1 MSLRILRHLLLPLCA
16 LPALLPLSSQ
26 ALTIGTGPLNGVYY
40 PTGGAIC
47 RVLNAG
53 HALHG
58 DSCTVQSTR
67 GSMANLKA
75 LNKGEVQLA
84 LVQSDVLHHALHG
97 SGPFSGQGA
106 NHELRSLFRLYQE
119 SLTLLAAP
127 NSGITTLA
135 DIEGKRVYPGNP
147 GTGEQITSKAL
158 MAAMGWQPGQFVAYQ
173 LKSNSEPLEGL
184 CDGSLDAA
192 FVVEGHPSLSIGDL
206 INRCK
211 VRLIPIEGE
220 QVDKLL
226 KHHPYYQRS
235 RIAANL
241 YPGQTSSLNN
251 IGMSAEL
258 VTLDS
263 LPDPI
268 VRTVRDTLLARVK
281 QFSRLHPALSKVTP
295 EQLQAQ
301 TELPLHSG
309 MSDQP
314 PEPLSLTPEQLAPE
328 QFTAAPLTSGAEQTA
343 MQASAA
349 EGTAALTD
357 IPSDAT
363 ATSSAALATGSAALT
378 TESAALAT
386 ESAPLPEAALEV
398 TPELTAPPAEV
409 TTNASLTP
417 SASSAA
423 PTIPAV
429 SAAVSAAAATQL
441 QTSAASATVSA
452 AQGTQPTASSAAASE
467 TPPQEKADM
476 ALSPATSAAAPLQ
489 P

>member
-1 MSLRILRHLLLPLCA
+1 MSLRILHHLLLPLCA
-16 LPALLPLSSQ
+16 LSALLPFGSQ

-75 LNKGEVQLA
+75 LDKGDVQLA

-97 SGPFSGQGA
+97 TGPFSGQGA
-106 NHELRSLFRLYQE
+106 NNELRSLFRLYQE

-135 DIEGKRVYPGNP
+135 DIEGKRVYPGNK
-147 GTGEQITSKAL
+147 GAGEQITSQAL
-158 MAAMGWQPGQFVAYQ
+158 MAAMGWQPGQFAAYK
-173 LKSNSEPLEGL
+173 LKSDSEPLEGL

-192 FVVEGHPSLSIGDL
+192 FVVAGHPSLAVGDL
-206 INRCK
+206 ISRCK

-220 QVDKLL
+220 QIDRLL
-226 KHHPYYQRS
+226 KQHPYYQRS

-241 YPGQTSSLNN
+241 YPGQTTAINN

-258 VTLDS
+258 VALAS

-281 QFSRLHPALSKVTP
+281 QFSRLHPALSKVTL
-295 EQLQAQ
+295 EQLQAH
-301 TELPLHSG
+301 TELPLHAG

-314 PEPLSLTPEQLAPE
+314 PAPLPLPPEQLTAEQLTPE
-328 QFTAAPLTSGAEQTA
+328 PLTPAPSASEAVPTTGPV
-343 MQASAA
+343 SAA
-349 EGTAALTD
+349 NGTTATLEA
-357 IPSDAT
+357 PSDAT
-363 ATSSAALATGSAALT
+363 ATSSAAVT
-378 TESAALAT
+378 TEAT
-386 ESAPLPEAALEV
+386 EVNPLPEEALEV
-398 TPELTAPPAEV
+398 APELTAP
-409 TTNASLTP
+409 TTEGESVAP
-417 SASSAA
+417 SAAA
-423 PTIPAV
+423 STAPAP
-429 SAAVSAAAATQL
+429 SAAVSTQLPQSASAATAPQEQAIQPASSAVTGETPQQDKTDTPPAPATSAATQL
-441 QTSAASATVSA
+441 Q
-452 AQGTQPTASSAAASE
+452 P
-467 TPPQEKADM
+467 
-476 ALSPATSAAAPLQ
+476 
-489 P
+489 

>member
-1 MSLRILRHLLLPLCA
+1 MSLRILRHLILPLCA

-226 KHHPYYQRS
+226 KRHPYYQRS

-301 TELPLHSG
+301 TELPLHPG

-314 PEPLSLTPEQLAPE
+314 PEPVSLTPEQLAPE
-328 QFTAAPLTSGAEQTA
+328 QLTVAPLTSGAEQTA
-343 MQASAA
+343 AQASAA
-349 EGTAALTD
+349 EGTTTLPD

-363 ATSSAALATGSAALT
+363 ATSSAALATG
-378 TESAALAT
+378 SAALAT

-398 TPELTAPPAEV
+398 TPELTTPATEV
-409 TTNASLTP
+409 VTNASLIP
-417 SASSAA
+417 PASAAA
-423 PTIPAV
+423 PTAPAA
-429 SAAVSAAAATQL
+429 SAAVSTQL
-441 QTSAASATVSA
+441 PQSASAASAP
-452 AQGTQPTASSAAASE
+452 QEQEKQPASSAVASE
-467 TPPQEKADM
+467 TPPQDKTDAP
-476 ALSPATSAAAPLQ
+476 LSPTTSAAAPLQ

>member
-1 MSLRILRHLLLPLCA
+1 MSLRILHHLLLPLCA
-16 LPALLPLSSQ
+16 LSALLPFGSQ

-75 LNKGEVQLA
+75 LDKGDVQLA

-97 SGPFSGQGA
+97 TGPFSGQGA
-106 NHELRSLFRLYQE
+106 NNELRSLFRLYQE

-135 DIEGKRVYPGNP
+135 DIEGKRVYPGNK
-147 GTGEQITSKAL
+147 GAGEQITSQAL
-158 MAAMGWQPGQFVAYQ
+158 MAAMGWQPGQFAAYQ
-173 LKSNSEPLEGL
+173 LKSDSEPLEGL

-192 FVVEGHPSLSIGDL
+192 FVVAGHPSLAVGDL
-206 INRCK
+206 ISRCK

-220 QVDKLL
+220 QIDTLL
-226 KHHPYYQRS
+226 KQHPYYQRS

-241 YPGQTSSLNN
+241 YPGQTTAINN

-258 VTLDS
+258 VALAS

-301 TELPLHSG
+301 TELPLHAG

-314 PEPLSLTPEQLAPE
+314 PAPLPLTPEQLTAEQLTPE
-328 QFTAAPLTSGAEQTA
+328 PLTPAPSASEAVPKTGPV
-343 MQASAA
+343 SAA
-349 EGTAALTD
+349 NGTTA
-357 IPSDAT
+357 PSDAT
-363 ATSSAALATGSAALT
+363 ATSSAAV
-378 TESAALAT
+378 AT
-386 ESAPLPEAALEV
+386 EATEATEVNPLPEEALEV
-398 TPELTAPPAEV
+398 TPELTATP
-409 TTNASLTP
+409 TTEGERVAP
-417 SASSAA
+417 SAATSTA
-423 PTIPAV
+423 PAP
-429 SAAVSAAAATQL
+429 SAAVSTQLPQGSSAATAPQE
-441 QTSAASATVSA
+441 QAI
-452 AQGTQPTASSAAASE
+452 QPASSAVTGEISQQDK
-467 TPPQEKADM
+467 TDTLP
-476 ALSPATSAAAPLQ
+476 SPATSAATQLQ

>member
-1 MSLRILRHLLLPLCA
+1 MSLRILHHLLLPLCA
-16 LPALLPLSSQ
+16 LSALIPFGSQ

-75 LNKGEVQLA
+75 LDKGDVQLA

-97 SGPFSGQGA
+97 TGPFSGQGT
-106 NHELRSLFRLYQE
+106 NNELRSLFRLYQE

-135 DIEGKRVYPGNP
+135 DIEGKRVYPGNK
-147 GTGEQITSKAL
+147 GAGEQITSQAL
-158 MAAMGWQPGQFVAYQ
+158 MAAMGWQPVQFAAYQ
-173 LKSNSEPLEGL
+173 LKSDSEPLEGL

-192 FVVEGHPSLSIGDL
+192 FVVAGHPSLAVGDL
-206 INRCK
+206 ISRCK

-220 QVDKLL
+220 QIDRLL
-226 KHHPYYQRS
+226 KQHPYYQRS
-235 RIAANL
+235 RIAATL
-241 YPGQTSSLNN
+241 YPGQTTAINN

-258 VTLDS
+258 VALAS

-301 TELPLHSG
+301 TELPLHAG

-314 PEPLSLTPEQLAPE
+314 PAPLSLTPEQLTAEQLTPE
-328 QFTAAPLTSGAEQTA
+328 PLTPAPSASEAVPTTEQV
-343 MQASAA
+343 SAA
-349 EGTAALTD
+349 DGTTTPIEA
-357 IPSDAT
+357 PSDAT
-363 ATSSAALATGSAALT
+363 ATSSAAVT
-378 TESAALAT
+378 TEAT
-386 ESAPLPEAALEV
+386 EVNPLPEEALEV
-398 TPELTAPPAEV
+398 APELTAP
-409 TTNASLTP
+409 TTEGESVAP
-417 SASSAA
+417 SAAA
-423 PTIPAV
+423 STVPAP
-429 SAAVSAAAATQL
+429 SAAVSTQL
-441 QTSAASATVSA
+441 QQSASAATAPQEQA
-452 AQGTQPTASSAAASE
+452 TQPASSAVADE
-467 TPPQEKADM
+467 TPPQDKTDT
-476 ALSPATSAAAPLQ
+476 LPSPATSAATPLQ
-489 P
+489 H

>member
-1 MSLRILRHLLLPLCA
+1 MSLRILHHLLLPLCA
-16 LPALLPLSSQ
+16 LSALLPFGSQ

-75 LNKGEVQLA
+75 LDKGDVQLA

-97 SGPFSGQGA
+97 TGPFSGQGA
-106 NHELRSLFRLYQE
+106 NNELRSLFRLYQE

-135 DIEGKRVYPGNP
+135 DIEGKRVYPGNK
-147 GTGEQITSKAL
+147 GAGEQITSQAL
-158 MAAMGWQPGQFVAYQ
+158 MAAMGWQPGQFAAYQ
-173 LKSNSEPLEGL
+173 LKSDSEPLEGL

-192 FVVEGHPSLSIGDL
+192 FVVAGHPSLAVGDL
-206 INRCK
+206 ISRCK

-220 QVDKLL
+220 QIDRLL
-226 KHHPYYQRS
+226 KQHPYYQRS

-241 YPGQTSSLNN
+241 YPGQTTAINN

-258 VTLDS
+258 VALAS

-281 QFSRLHPALSKVTP
+281 QFSRLHPALSKVTL

-301 TELPLHSG
+301 TELPLHAG

-314 PEPLSLTPEQLAPE
+314 PAPLPLTPEQLTAEQLTPE
-328 QFTAAPLTSGAEQTA
+328 PLTPAPSASEAVPTTGPV
-343 MQASAA
+343 SAA
-349 EGTAALTD
+349 NGTTATLEA
-357 IPSDAT
+357 PSDAT
-363 ATSSAALATGSAALT
+363 ATSSAAVT
-378 TESAALAT
+378 TEAT
-386 ESAPLPEAALEV
+386 EVNPLPEEALEV
-398 TPELTAPPAEV
+398 ATELTAP
-409 TTNASLTP
+409 TTEGESVAP
-417 SASSAA
+417 SAAA
-423 PTIPAV
+423 STAPAP
-429 SAAVSAAAATQL
+429 SAAVSTQL
-441 QTSAASATVSA
+441 QQSASAATAPQEQA
-452 AQGTQPTASSAAASE
+452 IQPASSAVSGE
-467 TPPQEKADM
+467 TPPQNKTDT
-476 ALSPATSAAAPLQ
+476 LPSPSTSAATPLQ

>member
-1 MSLRILRHLLLPLCA
+1 MSLRILHHLLLPLCA
-16 LPALLPLSSQ
+16 LSALIPFGSQ

-75 LNKGEVQLA
+75 LDKGDVQLA
-84 LVQSDVLHHALHG
+84 LVQSDVLHHALNG
-97 SGPFSGQGA
+97 TGPFSGQGA
-106 NHELRSLFRLYQE
+106 NNELRSLFRLYQE

-135 DIEGKRVYPGNP
+135 DIEGKRVYPGNK
-147 GTGEQITSKAL
+147 GAGEQITSQAL
-158 MAAMGWQPGQFVAYQ
+158 MAAMGWQPGQFAAYQ
-173 LKSNSEPLEGL
+173 LKSDSEPLEGL

-192 FVVEGHPSLSIGDL
+192 FVVAGHPSLAVGDL
-206 INRCK
+206 ISRCK

-220 QVDKLL
+220 QIDKLL
-226 KHHPYYQRS
+226 KQHPYYQRS
-235 RIAANL
+235 HIAANL
-241 YPGQTSSLNN
+241 YPGLAIAINN

-258 VTLDS
+258 VALAS

-301 TELPLHSG
+301 TELPLHAG

-314 PEPLSLTPEQLAPE
+314 PAPLSLPPEQLTAEQLMPEPLTPAPSASEAVPTTE
-328 QFTAAPLTSGAEQTA
+328 QVSAADGTTAPLDA
-343 MQASAA
+343 
-349 EGTAALTD
+349 
-357 IPSDAT
+357 PSDAT
-363 ATSSAALATGSAALT
+363 ATSSAAV
-378 TESAALAT
+378 AT
-386 ESAPLPEAALEV
+386 EATEATEAIEAIEATEVNPLPEEALEV
-398 TPELTAPPAEV
+398 TFELTEPASEGESM
-409 TTNASLTP
+409 AP
-417 SASSAA
+417 SASSAVSTV
-423 PTIPAV
+423 PSP
-429 SAAVSAAAATQL
+429 SAAVSTQWPQSASAATAPQE
-441 QTSAASATVSA
+441 QAT
-452 AQGTQPTASSAAASE
+452 QQASSAVTGE
-467 TPPQEKADM
+467 TPPQDKTTT
-476 ALSPATSAAAPLQ
+476 LTSPATSAATPPQ

>member
-1 MSLRILRHLLLPLCA
+1 MSLRILHHLLLPLCA
-16 LPALLPLSSQ
+16 LSALIPFGSQ

-75 LNKGEVQLA
+75 LDKGDVQLA

-97 SGPFSGQGA
+97 TGPFSGQGA
-106 NHELRSLFRLYQE
+106 NNELRSLFRLYQE

-135 DIEGKRVYPGNP
+135 DIEGKRVYPGNN
-147 GTGEQITSKAL
+147 GAGEQITSQAL
-158 MAAMGWQPGQFVAYQ
+158 MAAMGWQPGQFAAYQ
-173 LKSNSEPLEGL
+173 LKSDSEPLEGL

-192 FVVEGHPSLSIGDL
+192 FVVAGHPSLAVGDL
-206 INRCK
+206 ISRCK

-220 QVDKLL
+220 QIDRLL
-226 KHHPYYQRS
+226 KQHPYYQHS

-241 YPGQTSSLNN
+241 YPGQTTAINN

-258 VTLDS
+258 VALAS

-301 TELPLHSG
+301 TELPLHAG

-314 PEPLSLTPEQLAPE
+314 PAPLSLTPEQLTAEQLTPAPSTSE
-328 QFTAAPLTSGAEQTA
+328 AVPTTEPVSAADGTTAPLEA
-343 MQASAA
+343 
-349 EGTAALTD
+349 
-357 IPSDAT
+357 PSDAT
-363 ATSSAALATGSAALT
+363 ATSSAAVAI
-378 TESAALAT
+378 EAT
-386 ESAPLPEAALEV
+386 EVNPLPEEGLEI
-398 TPELTAPPAEV
+398 TPELTATP
-409 TTNASLTP
+409 TTDDESVSP
-417 SASSAA
+417 SAAA
-423 PTIPAV
+423 STVPSP
-429 SAAVSAAAATQL
+429 SAAVSTQLPQGSSAATAPQE
-441 QTSAASATVSA
+441 QA
-452 AQGTQPTASSAAASE
+452 TQPASSAVADE
-467 TPPQEKADM
+467 TPPQDKTDTPPA
-476 ALSPATSAAAPLQ
+476 PATSAATPLQ

>member
-1 MSLRILRHLLLPLCA
+1 MSLRILHHLLLPLCA
-16 LPALLPLSSQ
+16 LSALLPFGSQ

-75 LNKGEVQLA
+75 LDKGDVQLA

-97 SGPFSGQGA
+97 TGPFSGQGA
-106 NHELRSLFRLYQE
+106 NNELRSLFRLYQE

-135 DIEGKRVYPGNP
+135 DIEGKRVYPGNN
-147 GTGEQITSKAL
+147 GAGEQITSQAL
-158 MAAMGWQPGQFVAYQ
+158 MAAMGWQPGQFAAYQ
-173 LKSNSEPLEGL
+173 LKSESEPLEGL

-192 FVVEGHPSLSIGDL
+192 FVVAGHPSLAVGDL
-206 INRCK
+206 ISRCK

-220 QVDKLL
+220 QIDTLL
-226 KHHPYYQRS
+226 KQHPYYQRS

-241 YPGQTSSLNN
+241 YPGQTTAINN

-258 VTLDS
+258 VALAS

-301 TELPLHSG
+301 TELPLHAG

-314 PEPLSLTPEQLAPE
+314 PAPLPLTPEQLTAEQLTPE
-328 QFTAAPLTSGAEQTA
+328 PLTPAPSASEAVPTTEQV
-343 MQASAA
+343 SAA
-349 EGTAALTD
+349 NGMTATLEA
-357 IPSDAT
+357 PSDAT
-363 ATSSAALATGSAALT
+363 ATSSAAVT
-378 TESAALAT
+378 TEAT
-386 ESAPLPEAALEV
+386 EVNPLPEEALEV
-398 TPELTAPPAEV
+398 APELTAPTTESESVAPSTAASTAPA
-409 TTNASLTP
+409 P
-417 SASSAA
+417 
-423 PTIPAV
+423 
-429 SAAVSAAAATQL
+429 SAAVSTQLPQSASAATAPQEQAIQPASSAVTGETPQQDKTDTPPAPATSAATQL
-441 QTSAASATVSA
+441 Q
-452 AQGTQPTASSAAASE
+452 P
-467 TPPQEKADM
+467 
-476 ALSPATSAAAPLQ
+476 
-489 P
+489 

>member
-1 MSLRILRHLLLPLCA
+1 MSLRILHHLLLSLCA
-16 LPALLPLSSQ
+16 LSALLPFGSQ

-75 LNKGEVQLA
+75 LDKGDVQLA

-97 SGPFSGQGA
+97 TGPFSGQGT
-106 NHELRSLFRLYQE
+106 NNELRSLFRLYQE

-135 DIEGKRVYPGNP
+135 DIEGKRVYPGNN
-147 GTGEQITSKAL
+147 GAGEQITSQAL
-158 MAAMGWQPGQFVAYQ
+158 MAAMGWQPGQFAAYQ
-173 LKSNSEPLEGL
+173 LKSDSEPLEGL

-192 FVVEGHPSLSIGDL
+192 FVVAGHPSLAVGDL
-206 INRCK
+206 ISRCK

-220 QVDKLL
+220 QIDTLL
-226 KHHPYYQRS
+226 KQHPYYQRS

-241 YPGQTSSLNN
+241 YPGQTTAINN

-258 VTLDS
+258 VALAG

-268 VRTVRDTLLARVK
+268 VRTVRDTLQARVK

-301 TELPLHSG
+301 TELPLHAG

-314 PEPLSLTPEQLAPE
+314 PAPLSLTPEQLTAEQLTPE
-328 QFTAAPLTSGAEQTA
+328 PLTPAPSASEAVPTTGPV
-343 MQASAA
+343 SAA
-349 EGTAALTD
+349 NGTTA
-357 IPSDAT
+357 PSDAT
-363 ATSSAALATGSAALT
+363 ATSSAAV
-378 TESAALAT
+378 AT
-386 ESAPLPEAALEV
+386 EATEVNPLPEEALEV
-398 TPELTAPPAEV
+398 TSELTATP
-409 TTNASLTP
+409 TTEGESM
-417 SASSAA
+417 A
-423 PTIPAV
+423 P
-429 SAAVSAAAATQL
+429 
-441 QTSAASATVSA
+441 
-452 AQGTQPTASSAAASE
+452 SAAASTAPAPSAAVLAQLPQSASAATAPQEQATQPASSAVTGE
-467 TPPQEKADM
+467 TPPQDKTDIPPA
-476 ALSPATSAAAPLQ
+476 PATSAATPPQ
-489 P
+489 H

>member
-1 MSLRILRHLLLPLCA
+1 MSLRILHHLLLPLCA
-16 LPALLPLSSQ
+16 LSALLPFGSQ

-75 LNKGEVQLA
+75 LDKGDVQLA

-97 SGPFSGQGA
+97 TGPFSGQGT
-106 NHELRSLFRLYQE
+106 NNELRSLFRLYQE

-135 DIEGKRVYPGNP
+135 DIEGKRVYPGNN
-147 GTGEQITSKAL
+147 GAGEQITSQAL
-158 MAAMGWQPGQFVAYQ
+158 MAAMGWQPGQFAAYQ
-173 LKSNSEPLEGL
+173 LKSDSEPLEGL

-192 FVVEGHPSLSIGDL
+192 FVVAGHPSLAVGDL
-206 INRCK
+206 ISRCK

-220 QVDKLL
+220 QIDTLL
-226 KHHPYYQRS
+226 KQHPYYQRS

-241 YPGQTSSLNN
+241 YPGQTSAINN

-258 VTLDS
+258 VALAS

-301 TELPLHSG
+301 TELPLHAG

-314 PEPLSLTPEQLAPE
+314 PAPLPLTPEQLTAEQLTPE
-328 QFTAAPLTSGAEQTA
+328 PLTPAPSASEAVPTTGPV
-343 MQASAA
+343 SAA
-349 EGTAALTD
+349 NGTTA
-357 IPSDAT
+357 PSDAT
-363 ATSSAALATGSAALT
+363 ATSSAAV
-378 TESAALAT
+378 AT
-386 ESAPLPEAALEV
+386 EATEVNPLPEEALEV
-398 TPELTAPPAEV
+398 TTELTAP
-409 TTNASLTP
+409 TTEGESVAP
-417 SASSAA
+417 SAAA
-423 PTIPAV
+423 STAPAP
-429 SAAVSAAAATQL
+429 SAAVSTQLRQSASAATAPQEQAIQPASSAVSGETPPQNKTDALPSPSTSAATQL
-441 QTSAASATVSA
+441 Q
-452 AQGTQPTASSAAASE
+452 P
-467 TPPQEKADM
+467 
-476 ALSPATSAAAPLQ
+476 
-489 P
+489 

>member
-1 MSLRILRHLLLPLCA
+1 MSLRILHHLLLPLCA
-16 LPALLPLSSQ
+16 LSALFPFDSQ

-75 LNKGEVQLA
+75 LDKGDVQLA

-97 SGPFSGQGA
+97 TGPFSGQGA
-106 NHELRSLFRLYQE
+106 NNELRSLFRLYQE

-135 DIEGKRVYPGNP
+135 DIEGKRVYPGNN
-147 GTGEQITSKAL
+147 GAGEQITSQAL
-158 MAAMGWQPGQFVAYQ
+158 MAAMGWQPGQFAAYQ
-173 LKSNSEPLEGL
+173 LKSDSEPLEGL

-192 FVVEGHPSLSIGDL
+192 FVVAGHPSLAVGDL
-206 INRCK
+206 ISRCK

-220 QVDKLL
+220 QIDRLL
-226 KHHPYYQRS
+226 KQHPYYQRS

-241 YPGQTSSLNN
+241 YPGQTTAINN

-258 VTLDS
+258 VALAS

-295 EQLQAQ
+295 EQLQAH
-301 TELPLHSG
+301 TELPLHAG

-314 PEPLSLTPEQLAPE
+314 PAPLPLTPEQLTAEQLTPE
-328 QFTAAPLTSGAEQTA
+328 PLTPAPSASEAVPTTEQV
-343 MQASAA
+343 SAA
-349 EGTAALTD
+349 NGMTATLEA
-357 IPSDAT
+357 PSDAT
-363 ATSSAALATGSAALT
+363 ATSSAAVT
-378 TESAALAT
+378 TEAT
-386 ESAPLPEAALEV
+386 EVNPLPEEALEV
-398 TPELTAPPAEV
+398 APELTAP
-409 TTNASLTP
+409 TTEGESVAP
-417 SASSAA
+417 SAAA
-423 PTIPAV
+423 STAPAP
-429 SAAVSAAAATQL
+429 SAAVSTQLPQSASAATAPQEQAIQPASSAVTGETPQQDKTDTPPAPATSAATQL
-441 QTSAASATVSA
+441 Q
-452 AQGTQPTASSAAASE
+452 P
-467 TPPQEKADM
+467 
-476 ALSPATSAAAPLQ
+476 
-489 P
+489 

>member
-1 MSLRILRHLLLPLCA
+1 MSLRILHHLLLPLCA
-16 LPALLPLSSQ
+16 LSALLPFGSQ

-75 LNKGEVQLA
+75 LDEGDVQLA

-97 SGPFSGQGA
+97 TGPFSGQGA
-106 NHELRSLFRLYQE
+106 NNELRSLFRLYQE

-135 DIEGKRVYPGNP
+135 DIEGKRVYPGNN
-147 GTGEQITSKAL
+147 GAGEQITSQAL
-158 MAAMGWQPGQFVAYQ
+158 MAAMGWQPGQFAAYQ
-173 LKSNSEPLEGL
+173 LKSDSEPLEGL

-192 FVVEGHPSLSIGDL
+192 FVVAGHPSLAVGDL
-206 INRCK
+206 ISRCK

-220 QVDKLL
+220 QIDTLL
-226 KHHPYYQRS
+226 KQHPYYQRS

-241 YPGQTSSLNN
+241 YPGQTTAINN

-258 VTLDS
+258 VALAS

-281 QFSRLHPALSKVTP
+281 QFSRLHPALSKVTS
-295 EQLQAQ
+295 EQLQAH
-301 TELPLHSG
+301 TELPLHAG

-314 PEPLSLTPEQLAPE
+314 PAPLPLTPEQLTAEQLTPEPLSPAPSASE
-328 QFTAAPLTSGAEQTA
+328 AVPTTGPVSAASGATA
-343 MQASAA
+343 
-349 EGTAALTD
+349 
-357 IPSDAT
+357 PSDAT
-363 ATSSAALATGSAALT
+363 ATSSAAV
-378 TESAALAT
+378 AT
-386 ESAPLPEAALEV
+386 EATEVNPLPEEALEV
-398 TPELTAPPAEV
+398 TSELTATP
-409 TTNASLTP
+409 TTEGESMAP
-417 SASSAA
+417 SAAA
-423 PTIPAV
+423 STVPSP
-429 SAAVSAAAATQL
+429 SAAVSTQLPQGAYAATAPQEQAIEPASSAVSGETQQQDKTDTPPVPATSAATQL
-441 QTSAASATVSA
+441 Q
-452 AQGTQPTASSAAASE
+452 P
-467 TPPQEKADM
+467 
-476 ALSPATSAAAPLQ
+476 
-489 P
+489 

>member
-1 MSLRILRHLLLPLCA
+1 MSLRILHHLLLPLCA
-16 LPALLPLSSQ
+16 LSALLSFGSQ

-75 LNKGEVQLA
+75 LDKGDVQLA
-84 LVQSDVLHHALHG
+84 LVQSDVLHQALHG
-97 SGPFSGQGA
+97 TGPFSGQGA
-106 NHELRSLFRLYQE
+106 NNELRSLFRLYQE

-135 DIEGKRVYPGNP
+135 DIEGKRVYPGNK
-147 GTGEQITSKAL
+147 GAGEQITSQAL
-158 MAAMGWQPGQFVAYQ
+158 MAAMGWQPGQFAAYQ
-173 LKSNSEPLEGL
+173 LKSDSEPLEGL

-192 FVVEGHPSLSIGDL
+192 FVVAGHPSLAVGDL
-206 INRCK
+206 ISRCK

-220 QVDKLL
+220 QIDTLL
-226 KHHPYYQRS
+226 KQHPYYQRS

-241 YPGQTSSLNN
+241 YPGQTTAINN

-258 VTLDS
+258 VALAS

-301 TELPLHSG
+301 TELPLHAG
-309 MSDQP
+309 MSDRPPAPLPLPPEQLTAEQLT
-314 PEPLSLTPEQLAPE
+314 PEPLTPAPSASE
-328 QFTAAPLTSGAEQTA
+328 AAPTTEPVSATSGAT
-343 MQASAA
+343 
-349 EGTAALTD
+349 T
-357 IPSDAT
+357 PSDAT
-363 ATSSAALATGSAALT
+363 ATSSAAV
-378 TESAALAT
+378 AT
-386 ESAPLPEAALEV
+386 EATEVNPLPEEALEV
-398 TPELTAPPAEV
+398 TPELTATP
-409 TTNASLTP
+409 TTEGEIV
-417 SASSAA
+417 A
-423 PTIPAV
+423 P
-429 SAAVSAAAATQL
+429 
-441 QTSAASATVSA
+441 
-452 AQGTQPTASSAAASE
+452 SAAASTAPAPSAAVPAQLPQSASAATAPQEQTTQPASSAVADE
-467 TPPQEKADM
+467 TPPQDKADTSP
-476 ALSPATSAAAPLQ
+476 SPATSAVTPPQ

>member
-1 MSLRILRHLLLPLCA
+1 MSLRILHHLLLPLCA
-16 LPALLPLSSQ
+16 LSALLPFGSQ

-75 LNKGEVQLA
+75 LDKGDVQLA

-97 SGPFSGQGA
+97 TGPFSGQGA
-106 NHELRSLFRLYQE
+106 NNELRSLFRLYQE

-135 DIEGKRVYPGNP
+135 DIEGKRVYPGNK
-147 GTGEQITSKAL
+147 GAGEQITSQAL
-158 MAAMGWQPGQFVAYQ
+158 MAAMGWQPGQFAAYQ
-173 LKSNSEPLEGL
+173 LKSDSEPLEGL

-192 FVVEGHPSLSIGDL
+192 FVVAGHPSLAVGDL
-206 INRCK
+206 ISRCK

-220 QVDKLL
+220 QIDTLL
-226 KHHPYYQRS
+226 KQHPYYQRS
-235 RIAANL
+235 RIAASL
-241 YPGQTSSLNN
+241 YPGQTTAINN

-258 VTLDS
+258 VALAS

-301 TELPLHSG
+301 TELPLHAG
-309 MSDQP
+309 MSDRP
-314 PEPLSLTPEQLAPE
+314 PAPLPLTPEQLTAEQLTPE
-328 QFTAAPLTSGAEQTA
+328 PLTPAPSTSEAVPTTGPV
-343 MQASAA
+343 SAA
-349 EGTAALTD
+349 NGTTA
-357 IPSDAT
+357 PSDAT
-363 ATSSAALATGSAALT
+363 ATSSAAV
-378 TESAALAT
+378 AT
-386 ESAPLPEAALEV
+386 EATEVNPLPEEALEV
-398 TPELTAPPAEV
+398 TSELTATP
-409 TTNASLTP
+409 TTEGESMAP
-417 SASSAA
+417 SAAA
-423 PTIPAV
+423 STVPSP
-429 SAAVSAAAATQL
+429 SAAVSTQWPQSASAATAPQE
-441 QTSAASATVSA
+441 QAI
-452 AQGTQPTASSAAASE
+452 QPASSAVTGE
-467 TPPQEKADM
+467 TPPQDKTDT
-476 ALSPATSAAAPLQ
+476 LPSPAASTATPLQ

>member
-1 MSLRILRHLLLPLCA
+1 MSLRILHHLLLPLCA
-16 LPALLPLSSQ
+16 LSALLPFGSQ

-75 LNKGEVQLA
+75 LDKGDVQLA

-97 SGPFSGQGA
+97 TGPFSGQGA
-106 NHELRSLFRLYQE
+106 NNELRSLFRLYQE

-135 DIEGKRVYPGNP
+135 DIEGKRVYPGNN
-147 GTGEQITSKAL
+147 GAGEQITSQAL
-158 MAAMGWQPGQFVAYQ
+158 MAAMGWQPGQFAAYQ
-173 LKSNSEPLEGL
+173 LKSDSEPLEGL

-192 FVVEGHPSLSIGDL
+192 FVVAGHPSLAVGDL
-206 INRCK
+206 ISRCK

-220 QVDKLL
+220 QIDRLL
-226 KHHPYYQRS
+226 KQHPYYQRS

-241 YPGQTSSLNN
+241 YPGQTSAINN

-258 VTLDS
+258 VALAS

-301 TELPLHSG
+301 TELPLHAG

-314 PEPLSLTPEQLAPE
+314 PAPLPLTPEQLTAEQLTPE
-328 QFTAAPLTSGAEQTA
+328 PLTPAPSASEAASTAEV
-343 MQASAA
+343 SAA
-349 EGTAALTD
+349 DGATAPIEA
-357 IPSDAT
+357 PSDAT
-363 ATSSAALATGSAALT
+363 ATSSAAVT
-378 TESAALAT
+378 TEAT
-386 ESAPLPEAALEV
+386 EVNSLPEEALEV
-398 TPELTAPPAEV
+398 TPELTATP
-409 TTNASLTP
+409 TTEGEIV
-417 SASSAA
+417 A
-423 PTIPAV
+423 P
-429 SAAVSAAAATQL
+429 
-441 QTSAASATVSA
+441 
-452 AQGTQPTASSAAASE
+452 SAAASTVPSPSAAVPAHLPQSASAATAPQE
-467 TPPQEKADM
+467 QATQPASSAVSGEIPPQDKADM
-476 ALSPATSAAAPLQ
+476 SPSPATSAATQLQ

>member
-1 MSLRILRHLLLPLCA
+1 MSLRILHHLLLPLCA
-16 LPALLPLSSQ
+16 LSALLPFGSQ

-75 LNKGEVQLA
+75 LDKGDVQLA

-97 SGPFSGQGA
+97 TGPFSGQGA
-106 NHELRSLFRLYQE
+106 NNELRSLFRLYQE

-135 DIEGKRVYPGNP
+135 DIEGKRVYPGNN
-147 GTGEQITSKAL
+147 GAGEQITSQAL
-158 MAAMGWQPGQFVAYQ
+158 MAAMGWQPGQFAAYQ
-173 LKSNSEPLEGL
+173 LKSDSEPLEGL

-192 FVVEGHPSLSIGDL
+192 FVVAGHPSLAVGDL
-206 INRCK
+206 ISRCK

-220 QVDKLL
+220 QIDRLL
-226 KHHPYYQRS
+226 KQYPYYQRS

-241 YPGQTSSLNN
+241 YPGQTTAINN

-258 VTLDS
+258 VALAS

-301 TELPLHSG
+301 TELPLHAG

-314 PEPLSLTPEQLAPE
+314 PAPLPLTPEQLTAEQLTPE
-328 QFTAAPLTSGAEQTA
+328 PLTPAPSASEAVPTTGPV
-343 MQASAA
+343 SAA
-349 EGTAALTD
+349 NGTTA
-357 IPSDAT
+357 PSDAT
-363 ATSSAALATGSAALT
+363 ATSSAAV
-378 TESAALAT
+378 AT
-386 ESAPLPEAALEV
+386 EATEVNPLPEEALEV
-398 TPELTAPPAEV
+398 TSELTATP
-409 TTNASLTP
+409 TTEGESM
-417 SASSAA
+417 A
-423 PTIPAV
+423 P
-429 SAAVSAAAATQL
+429 
-441 QTSAASATVSA
+441 
-452 AQGTQPTASSAAASE
+452 SAAASTAPAPSAAVLAQLPQSASAATAPQEQATQPASSAVTGE
-467 TPPQEKADM
+467 TPPQDKTDIPPA
-476 ALSPATSAAAPLQ
+476 PATSAATPPQ
-489 P
+489 H

>member
-1 MSLRILRHLLLPLCA
+1 MSLRILHHLLLPLCA
-16 LPALLPLSSQ
+16 LSALLPFGSQ

-75 LNKGEVQLA
+75 LDKGDVQLA

-97 SGPFSGQGA
+97 TGPFSGQGA
-106 NHELRSLFRLYQE
+106 NNELRSLFRLYQE

-135 DIEGKRVYPGNP
+135 DIEGKRVYPGNK
-147 GTGEQITSKAL
+147 GAGEQITSQAL
-158 MAAMGWQPGQFVAYQ
+158 MAAMGWQPGQFAAYQ
-173 LKSNSEPLEGL
+173 LKSDSEPLEGL

-192 FVVEGHPSLSIGDL
+192 FVVAGHPSLAVGDL
-206 INRCK
+206 ISRCK

-220 QVDKLL
+220 QIDTLL
-226 KHHPYYQRS
+226 KQHPYYQRS

-241 YPGQTSSLNN
+241 YPGQTTAINN

-258 VTLDS
+258 VALAS

-301 TELPLHSG
+301 TELPLHAG

-314 PEPLSLTPEQLAPE
+314 PAPLSLTPEQLTAEQLTPAPSTSE
-328 QFTAAPLTSGAEQTA
+328 AVPTTEPVSAADGTTAPLEA
-343 MQASAA
+343 
-349 EGTAALTD
+349 
-357 IPSDAT
+357 PSDAT
-363 ATSSAALATGSAALT
+363 ATSSAAVAI
-378 TESAALAT
+378 EAT
-386 ESAPLPEAALEV
+386 EVNPLPEEALEI
-398 TPELTAPPAEV
+398 TPELTATP
-409 TTNASLTP
+409 TTDDESVSP
-417 SASSAA
+417 SAAA
-423 PTIPAV
+423 STVPSP
-429 SAAVSAAAATQL
+429 SAAVSTQLPQSTSAATSPQEQATQPASSAVADETPPQDKTDTPPAPATSAATQL
-441 QTSAASATVSA
+441 Q
-452 AQGTQPTASSAAASE
+452 P
-467 TPPQEKADM
+467 
-476 ALSPATSAAAPLQ
+476 
-489 P
+489 

>member
-1 MSLRILRHLLLPLCA
+1 MSLRILHHLLLPLCA
-16 LPALLPLSSQ
+16 LSALLPFGSQ

-75 LNKGEVQLA
+75 LDKGDVQLA

-97 SGPFSGQGA
+97 TGPFSGQGA
-106 NHELRSLFRLYQE
+106 NNELRSLFRLYQE

-135 DIEGKRVYPGNP
+135 DIEGKRVYPGNK
-147 GTGEQITSKAL
+147 GAGEQITSQAL
-158 MAAMGWQPGQFVAYQ
+158 MAAMGWQPGQFAAYQ
-173 LKSNSEPLEGL
+173 LKSDSEPLEGL

-192 FVVEGHPSLSIGDL
+192 FVVAGHPSLAVGDL
-206 INRCK
+206 ISRCK

-220 QVDKLL
+220 QIDRLL
-226 KHHPYYQRS
+226 KQYPYYQRS

-241 YPGQTSSLNN
+241 YPGQTTAINN

-258 VTLDS
+258 VALAS

-281 QFSRLHPALSKVTP
+281 QFSRLHPALSKVTL

-301 TELPLHSG
+301 TELPLHAG

-314 PEPLSLTPEQLAPE
+314 PAPLPLTPEQLTAEQLTPEPLTPAPSASE
-328 QFTAAPLTSGAEQTA
+328 AAPKTGPV
-343 MQASAA
+343 SAA
-349 EGTAALTD
+349 NGTTA
-357 IPSDAT
+357 PSDAT
-363 ATSSAALATGSAALT
+363 ATSSAAVT
-378 TESAALAT
+378 TEAT
-386 ESAPLPEAALEV
+386 EVNPLPEEALEV
-398 TPELTAPPAEV
+398 TSELTAPATEGESG
-409 TTNASLTP
+409 AP
-417 SASSAA
+417 SASSAVSTG
-423 PTIPAV
+423 PSP
-429 SAAVSAAAATQL
+429 SAAVSTQLPQSASAATSLQEQANQPASSAVTGETSQQDKTDTLPSPAASAATQL
-441 QTSAASATVSA
+441 Q
-452 AQGTQPTASSAAASE
+452 P
-467 TPPQEKADM
+467 
-476 ALSPATSAAAPLQ
+476 
-489 P
+489 

>member
-1 MSLRILRHLLLPLCA
+1 MSLRILHHLLLPLCA
-16 LPALLPLSSQ
+16 LSALLPFGSQ

-226 KHHPYYQRS
+226 KRHPYYQRS

-301 TELPLHSG
+301 TELPLHPG

-328 QFTAAPLTSGAEQTA
+328 QLTAAPLTSGAEQTA
-343 MQASAA
+343 AQTSTA
-349 EGTAALTD
+349 EGTAALPD

-398 TPELTAPPAEV
+398 TPELTTPAAEV

-417 SASSAA
+417 TASSAA
-423 PTIPAV
+423 PTVPTV

-452 AQGTQPTASSAAASE
+452 AQGTQPTASSAVASE
-467 TPPQEKADM
+467 TPPQDKADIVP
-476 ALSPATSAAAPLQ
+476 SPATSAAAPLQ

>member
-343 MQASAA
+343 AQASAA
-349 EGTAALTD
+349 EGTAALPD
-357 IPSDAT
+357 IPADAT
-363 ATSSAALATGSAALT
+363 ATSSAVLATGSAALT

-398 TPELTAPPAEV
+398 TPELTAPTAEV
-409 TTNASLTP
+409 TTNASLIPSP
-417 SASSAA
+417 SAAA
-423 PTIPAV
+423 PTVAAV
-429 SAAVSAAAATQL
+429 SAAVSTQL
-441 QTSAASATVSA
+441 QASAASATVSP
-452 AQGTQPTASSAAASE
+452 AQGTQPTASSAVTSE
-467 TPPQEKADM
+467 TPQPDQADM

>member
-1 MSLRILRHLLLPLCA
+1 MSLRILHHLLLPLCA
-16 LPALLPLSSQ
+16 LSALLPFGSQ

-75 LNKGEVQLA
+75 LGKGEVQLA

-97 SGPFSGQGA
+97 TGPFSGQGA
-106 NHELRSLFRLYQE
+106 NNELRSLFRLYQE

-127 NSGITTLA
+127 DSGITTLA
-135 DIEGKRVYPGNP
+135 DIEGKRVYPGNS
-147 GTGEQITSKAL
+147 GAGEQITSQAL

-173 LKSNSEPLEGL
+173 LKSNNEPLEGL

-192 FVVEGHPSLSIGDL
+192 FVVAGHPSLAVGDL
-206 INRCK
+206 ISRCK

-220 QVDKLL
+220 QIDKLL
-226 KHHPYYQRS
+226 KQHPYYQRS

-241 YPGQTSSLNN
+241 YPGQTASINN

-258 VTLDS
+258 VALAS

-301 TELPLHSG
+301 TELPLHAG

-314 PEPLSLTPEQLAPE
+314 PAPLPLTPEQLTAEQLAPE
-328 QFTAAPLTSGAEQTA
+328 QLTAEPSTSEAAPTAEQV
-343 MQASAA
+343 SAA
-349 EGTAALTD
+349 DGTAIPLEA
-357 IPSDAT
+357 PSDAT
-363 ATSSAALATGSAALT
+363 ATSSAAA
-378 TESAALAT
+378 AT
-386 ESAPLPEAALEV
+386 EATEATTLPEEVLEV
-398 TPELTAPPAEV
+398 TPELTATPTSEGERVA
-409 TTNASLTP
+409 P
-417 SASSAA
+417 SAAA
-423 PTIPAV
+423 PTVPSP
-429 SAAVSAAAATQL
+429 SAAVSTQLPQSASAATAPQE
-441 QTSAASATVSA
+441 QAI
-452 AQGTQPTASSAAASE
+452 QPASSSVTGE
-467 TPPQEKADM
+467 TPQQDKTDTPPA
-476 ALSPATSAAAPLQ
+476 PATSAATPLQ

>member
-1 MSLRILRHLLLPLCA
+1 MSLRILHHLLLPLCA
-16 LPALLPLSSQ
+16 LSALLPFGSQ

-75 LNKGEVQLA
+75 LDKGDVQLA

-97 SGPFSGQGA
+97 TGPFSGQGT
-106 NHELRSLFRLYQE
+106 NNELRSLFRLYQE

-135 DIEGKRVYPGNP
+135 DIEGKRVYPGNK
-147 GTGEQITSKAL
+147 GAGEQITSQAL
-158 MAAMGWQPGQFVAYQ
+158 MAAMGWQPGQFAAYE
-173 LKSNSEPLEGL
+173 LKSDSEPLEGL

-192 FVVEGHPSLSIGDL
+192 FVVAGHPSLAVGDL
-206 INRCK
+206 ISRCK

-220 QVDKLL
+220 QIDTLL
-226 KHHPYYQRS
+226 KQHPYYQRS

-241 YPGQTSSLNN
+241 YPGQTTAINN

-258 VTLDS
+258 VALAS

-281 QFSRLHPALSKVTP
+281 QFSRLHPALSKVTL
-295 EQLQAQ
+295 EQLQAH
-301 TELPLHSG
+301 TELPLHAG

-314 PEPLSLTPEQLAPE
+314 PAPLPLNPEQLTAEQLTPE
-328 QFTAAPLTSGAEQTA
+328 PLTPAPSASEAVPTTGPV
-343 MQASAA
+343 SAA
-349 EGTAALTD
+349 NGTTATLEA
-357 IPSDAT
+357 PSDAT
-363 ATSSAALATGSAALT
+363 ATSSAAVT
-378 TESAALAT
+378 TEAT
-386 ESAPLPEAALEV
+386 EVNPLPEEALEV
-398 TPELTAPPAEV
+398 ATELTAP
-409 TTNASLTP
+409 TTEGESVAP
-417 SASSAA
+417 SAAA
-423 PTIPAV
+423 STAPAP
-429 SAAVSAAAATQL
+429 SAAVSTQLQQSASAATAPHEQAIQPASSAVSGETPPQNKTDTLPSPSTSAATQL
-441 QTSAASATVSA
+441 Q
-452 AQGTQPTASSAAASE
+452 P
-467 TPPQEKADM
+467 
-476 ALSPATSAAAPLQ
+476 
-489 P
+489 

>member
-1 MSLRILRHLLLPLCA
+1 MSLRILHHLLLPLCA
-16 LPALLPLSSQ
+16 LSALLPFGSQ

-75 LNKGEVQLA
+75 LDKGDVQLA

-97 SGPFSGQGA
+97 TGPFSGQGA
-106 NHELRSLFRLYQE
+106 NNELRSLFRLYQE

-135 DIEGKRVYPGNP
+135 DIEGKRVYPGNN
-147 GTGEQITSKAL
+147 GAGEQITSQAL
-158 MAAMGWQPGQFVAYQ
+158 MAAMGWQPGQFAAYQ
-173 LKSNSEPLEGL
+173 LKSDSEPLEGL

-192 FVVEGHPSLSIGDL
+192 FVVAGHPSLAVGDL
-206 INRCK
+206 ISRCK

-220 QVDKLL
+220 QIDTLL
-226 KHHPYYQRS
+226 KQPPYYQRS

-241 YPGQTSSLNN
+241 YPGQTTAINN

-258 VTLDS
+258 VALAS

-301 TELPLHSG
+301 TELPLHAG

-314 PEPLSLTPEQLAPE
+314 PAPLSLTPEQLTAEQLTPE
-328 QFTAAPLTSGAEQTA
+328 PLTPAPSTSEAVPTTEQV
-343 MQASAA
+343 SAA
-349 EGTAALTD
+349 DGTTTPIEA
-357 IPSDAT
+357 PSDAT
-363 ATSSAALATGSAALT
+363 ATSSAAV
-378 TESAALAT
+378 AT
-386 ESAPLPEAALEV
+386 EATEVNPLPEEALEV
-398 TPELTAPPAEV
+398 TPELTAP
-409 TTNASLTP
+409 TTEGGSVAP
-417 SASSAA
+417 SAAA
-423 PTIPAV
+423 STAPAP
-429 SAAVSAAAATQL
+429 SAAVSTQLPQSASAATAPQE
-441 QTSAASATVSA
+441 QA
-452 AQGTQPTASSAAASE
+452 TQPASSAVADE
-467 TPPQEKADM
+467 TPPQDKTDI
-476 ALSPATSAAAPLQ
+476 LPSPATSAATPPQ
-489 P
+489 H

>member
-1 MSLRILRHLLLPLCA
+1 MSLRILHHLLLPLCA
-16 LPALLPLSSQ
+16 LSALIPFGSQ

-75 LNKGEVQLA
+75 LDKGDVQLA

-97 SGPFSGQGA
+97 TGPFSGQGA
-106 NHELRSLFRLYQE
+106 NNELRSLFRLYQE

-135 DIEGKRVYPGNP
+135 DIEGKRVYPGNK
-147 GTGEQITSKAL
+147 GAGEQITSQAL
-158 MAAMGWQPGQFVAYQ
+158 MAAMGWQPGQFAAYQ
-173 LKSNSEPLEGL
+173 LKSDSEPLEGL

-192 FVVEGHPSLSIGDL
+192 FVVAGHPSLAVGDL
-206 INRCK
+206 ISRCK

-220 QVDKLL
+220 QIDTLL
-226 KHHPYYQRS
+226 KQHPYYQHS

-241 YPGQTSSLNN
+241 YPGQTTAINN

-258 VTLDS
+258 VALAS

-301 TELPLHSG
+301 TELPLHAG

-314 PEPLSLTPEQLAPE
+314 PAPLSLTPEQLTAEQLTPAPSTSE
-328 QFTAAPLTSGAEQTA
+328 AVPTTEPVSAADGTTAPLEA
-343 MQASAA
+343 
-349 EGTAALTD
+349 
-357 IPSDAT
+357 PSDAT
-363 ATSSAALATGSAALT
+363 ATSSAAVAI
-378 TESAALAT
+378 EAT
-386 ESAPLPEAALEV
+386 EVNPLPEEALEI
-398 TPELTAPPAEV
+398 TPELTATP
-409 TTNASLTP
+409 TTDDESVSP
-417 SASSAA
+417 SAAA
-423 PTIPAV
+423 STVPSP
-429 SAAVSAAAATQL
+429 SAAVSTQLPQGSSAATAPQE
-441 QTSAASATVSA
+441 QA
-452 AQGTQPTASSAAASE
+452 TQPASSAVADE
-467 TPPQEKADM
+467 TPPQDKTDTPPA
-476 ALSPATSAAAPLQ
+476 PATSAATPLQ

>member
-1 MSLRILRHLLLPLCA
+1 MSLRILHHLLLPLCA
-16 LPALLPLSSQ
+16 LSALLPFGSQ

-75 LNKGEVQLA
+75 LDEGDVQLA

-97 SGPFSGQGA
+97 TGPFSGQGA
-106 NHELRSLFRLYQE
+106 NNELRSLFRLYQE

-135 DIEGKRVYPGNP
+135 DIEGKRVYPGNK
-147 GTGEQITSKAL
+147 GAGEQITSQAL
-158 MAAMGWQPGQFVAYQ
+158 MAAMGWQPGQFAAYQ
-173 LKSNSEPLEGL
+173 LKSDSEPLEGL

-192 FVVEGHPSLSIGDL
+192 FVVAGHPSLAVGDL
-206 INRCK
+206 ISRCK

-220 QVDKLL
+220 QIDTLL
-226 KHHPYYQRS
+226 KQHPYYQRS

-241 YPGQTSSLNN
+241 YPGQTTAINN

-258 VTLDS
+258 VALAS

-301 TELPLHSG
+301 TELPLHAG

-314 PEPLSLTPEQLAPE
+314 PATLPLTPEQLTAEQLMPEPLTPAPSASE
-328 QFTAAPLTSGAEQTA
+328 AAPTTEPVSATSGAT
-343 MQASAA
+343 
-349 EGTAALTD
+349 T
-357 IPSDAT
+357 PSDAT
-363 ATSSAALATGSAALT
+363 ATSSAAVT
-378 TESAALAT
+378 TEAT
-386 ESAPLPEAALEV
+386 EVNPLPEEALEV
-398 TPELTAPPAEV
+398 APELTAP
-409 TTNASLTP
+409 TTEGESVAP
-417 SASSAA
+417 SAAA
-423 PTIPAV
+423 STAPAP
-429 SAAVSAAAATQL
+429 SAAVSTQLPQSASAATAPQE
-441 QTSAASATVSA
+441 QAIQPANSAVS
-452 AQGTQPTASSAAASE
+452 GE
-467 TPPQEKADM
+467 TPPQNKTDT
-476 ALSPATSAAAPLQ
+476 LPSPSTSAATPLQ

>member
-1 MSLRILRHLLLPLCA
+1 MSLRILHHLLLPLCA
-16 LPALLPLSSQ
+16 LSALLPFGSQ

-75 LNKGEVQLA
+75 LGKGDVQLA

-97 SGPFSGQGA
+97 TGPFSGQGT
-106 NHELRSLFRLYQE
+106 NHQLRSLFRLYQE

-127 NSGITTLA
+127 DSGITTLA
-135 DIEGKRVYPGNP
+135 DIEGKRVYPGNN
-147 GTGEQITSKAL
+147 GAGEQITSQAL

-173 LKSNSEPLEGL
+173 LKSDSEPLEGL

-192 FVVEGHPSLSIGDL
+192 FVVAGHPSQAVGDL
-206 INRCK
+206 ISRCK

-220 QVDKLL
+220 QIDKLL
-226 KHHPYYQRS
+226 KQHPYYQRS

-241 YPGQTSSLNN
+241 YPGQTASINN

-258 VTLDS
+258 VALAS

-268 VRTVRDTLLARVK
+268 VRTVRDTLRARVK

-301 TELPLHSG
+301 TELPLHAG

-314 PEPLSLTPEQLAPE
+314 PEPLPLSSEQLTAEQLTPEPLTPAPSASE
-328 QFTAAPLTSGAEQTA
+328 AAPTTELVSATSGATA
-343 MQASAA
+343 
-349 EGTAALTD
+349 
-357 IPSDAT
+357 PSDAT
-363 ATSSAALATGSAALT
+363 ATSSAAV
-378 TESAALAT
+378 AT
-386 ESAPLPEAALEV
+386 EATEVNPLPEEALEV
-398 TPELTAPPAEV
+398 TPELTATQTTEV
-409 TTNASLTP
+409 ESEAP
-417 SASSAA
+417 SA
-423 PTIPAV
+423 
-429 SAAVSAAAATQL
+429 
-441 QTSAASATVSA
+441 
-452 AQGTQPTASSAAASE
+452 SAAASTAPAPSAAISTKIQQSASAVIAQQE
-467 TPPQEKADM
+467 QTAQPASSAVAGKTPPQDNADT
-476 ALSPATSAAAPLQ
+476 SPTPATSAATPQQ

>member
-1 MSLRILRHLLLPLCA
+1 MSLRILHHLLLPLCA
-16 LPALLPLSSQ
+16 LSALIPFGSQ

-75 LNKGEVQLA
+75 LDKGDVQLA

-97 SGPFSGQGA
+97 TGPFSGQGA
-106 NHELRSLFRLYQE
+106 NNELRSLFRLYQE

-135 DIEGKRVYPGNP
+135 DIEGKRVYPGNK
-147 GTGEQITSKAL
+147 GAGEQITSQAL
-158 MAAMGWQPGQFVAYQ
+158 MAAMGWQPGQFAAYQ
-173 LKSNSEPLEGL
+173 LKSDSEPLEGL

-192 FVVEGHPSLSIGDL
+192 FVVAGHPSLAVGDL
-206 INRCK
+206 ISRCK

-220 QVDKLL
+220 QIDTLL
-226 KHHPYYQRS
+226 KLHPYYQRS

-241 YPGQTSSLNN
+241 YPGQTTAINN

-258 VTLDS
+258 VALAS

-301 TELPLHSG
+301 TELPLHAG

-314 PEPLSLTPEQLAPE
+314 PATLPLTPEQLTAEQLMPEPLTPAPSASE
-328 QFTAAPLTSGAEQTA
+328 AAPTTEPVSATSGAT
-343 MQASAA
+343 
-349 EGTAALTD
+349 T
-357 IPSDAT
+357 PSDAT
-363 ATSSAALATGSAALT
+363 ATSSAAVT
-378 TESAALAT
+378 TEAT
-386 ESAPLPEAALEV
+386 EVNPLPEEALEV
-398 TPELTAPPAEV
+398 APELTAP
-409 TTNASLTP
+409 TTEGESVAP
-417 SASSAA
+417 SAAA
-423 PTIPAV
+423 STAPAP
-429 SAAVSAAAATQL
+429 SAAVSTQLPQSASAATAPQE
-441 QTSAASATVSA
+441 QAIQPANSAVS
-452 AQGTQPTASSAAASE
+452 GE
-467 TPPQEKADM
+467 TPPQNKTDT
-476 ALSPATSAAAPLQ
+476 LPSPSTSAATPLQ

>member
-1 MSLRILRHLLLPLCA
+1 MSLRILHHLLLPLCA
-16 LPALLPLSSQ
+16 LSALLPFGSQ

-58 DSCTVQSTR
+58 DSCSVQSTR

-75 LNKGEVQLA
+75 LDKGDVQLA

-97 SGPFSGQGA
+97 TGPFSGQGA
-106 NHELRSLFRLYQE
+106 NNELRSLFRLYQE

-135 DIEGKRVYPGNP
+135 DIEGKRVYPGNK
-147 GTGEQITSKAL
+147 GAGEQITSQAL
-158 MAAMGWQPGQFVAYQ
+158 MAAMGWQPGQFAAYQ
-173 LKSNSEPLEGL
+173 LKSDSEPLEGL

-192 FVVEGHPSLSIGDL
+192 FVVAGHPSLAVGDL
-206 INRCK
+206 ISRCK

-220 QVDKLL
+220 QIDTLL
-226 KHHPYYQRS
+226 KQHPYYQRS

-241 YPGQTSSLNN
+241 YPGQTSAINN

-258 VTLDS
+258 VALVS

-301 TELPLHSG
+301 TELPLHAG

-314 PEPLSLTPEQLAPE
+314 PAPLSLTPEQLTAEQLTPE
-328 QFTAAPLTSGAEQTA
+328 PLTPAPSASEAVPTTEQV
-343 MQASAA
+343 SAA
-349 EGTAALTD
+349 NGTTA
-357 IPSDAT
+357 PSDAT
-363 ATSSAALATGSAALT
+363 ATSSAAVT
-378 TESAALAT
+378 TEAT
-386 ESAPLPEAALEV
+386 EVNPLPEEALEV
-398 TPELTAPPAEV
+398 TPERTDPATEGGSVAPSTAASTAP
-409 TTNASLTP
+409 
-417 SASSAA
+417 A
-423 PTIPAV
+423 P
-429 SAAVSAAAATQL
+429 SAAVSAQWPQSASAATAPQE
-441 QTSAASATVSA
+441 QA
-452 AQGTQPTASSAAASE
+452 TQPASSAVTGE
-467 TPPQEKADM
+467 TPQQDKTDTPPA
-476 ALSPATSAAAPLQ
+476 PATSAATPLQ

>member
-1 MSLRILRHLLLPLCA
+1 MSLRILHHLLLPLCA
-16 LPALLPLSSQ
+16 LSALLPFGSQ

-75 LNKGEVQLA
+75 LDKGDVQLA

-97 SGPFSGQGA
+97 TGPFSGQGA
-106 NHELRSLFRLYQE
+106 NNELRSLFRLYQE

-135 DIEGKRVYPGNP
+135 DIEGKRVYPGNN
-147 GTGEQITSKAL
+147 GAGEQITSQAL
-158 MAAMGWQPGQFVAYQ
+158 MAAMGWQPGQFAAYQ
-173 LKSNSEPLEGL
+173 LKSDSEPLEGL

-192 FVVEGHPSLSIGDL
+192 FVVAGHPSLAVGDL
-206 INRCK
+206 ISRCK

-220 QVDKLL
+220 QIDTLL
-226 KHHPYYQRS
+226 KQHPYYQRS

-241 YPGQTSSLNN
+241 YPGQTTAINN

-258 VTLDS
+258 VALAS

-281 QFSRLHPALSKVTP
+281 QFSRLHPALSKVTS

-301 TELPLHSG
+301 TELPLHAG

-314 PEPLSLTPEQLAPE
+314 PAPLPLTPEQLTAEQLTPEPLSPAPSASE
-328 QFTAAPLTSGAEQTA
+328 AVPTTGPVSAASGATA
-343 MQASAA
+343 
-349 EGTAALTD
+349 
-357 IPSDAT
+357 PSDAT
-363 ATSSAALATGSAALT
+363 ATSSAAV
-378 TESAALAT
+378 AT
-386 ESAPLPEAALEV
+386 EATEVNPLPEEALEV
-398 TPELTAPPAEV
+398 TSELTATP
-409 TTNASLTP
+409 TTEGDSMAP
-417 SASSAA
+417 SAAA
-423 PTIPAV
+423 STVPSP
-429 SAAVSAAAATQL
+429 SAAVSTQWPQSASAATAPQE
-441 QTSAASATVSA
+441 QA
-452 AQGTQPTASSAAASE
+452 TQPASSAVTGEISQQDK
-467 TPPQEKADM
+467 TDTLP
-476 ALSPATSAAAPLQ
+476 SPATSAATQLQ

>member
-1 MSLRILRHLLLPLCA
+1 MSLRILHHLLLPLCA
-16 LPALLPLSSQ
+16 LSALLPFGSQ

-75 LNKGEVQLA
+75 LDKGDVQLA

-97 SGPFSGQGA
+97 TGPFSGQGA
-106 NHELRSLFRLYQE
+106 NNELRSLFRLYQE

-135 DIEGKRVYPGNP
+135 DIEGKRVYPGNN
-147 GTGEQITSKAL
+147 GAGEQITSQAL
-158 MAAMGWQPGQFVAYQ
+158 MAAMGWQPGQFAAYQ
-173 LKSNSEPLEGL
+173 LKSDSEPLEGL

-192 FVVEGHPSLSIGDL
+192 FVVAGHPSLAVGDL
-206 INRCK
+206 ISRCK

-220 QVDKLL
+220 QIDTLL
-226 KHHPYYQRS
+226 KQHPYYQRS

-241 YPGQTSSLNN
+241 YPGQTTAINN

-258 VTLDS
+258 VALAG

-301 TELPLHSG
+301 TELPLHAG

-314 PEPLSLTPEQLAPE
+314 PAPLSLTPEQLTAEQLTPE
-328 QFTAAPLTSGAEQTA
+328 PLTPAPSASEAVPTTGPV
-343 MQASAA
+343 SAA
-349 EGTAALTD
+349 NGTTA
-357 IPSDAT
+357 PSDAT
-363 ATSSAALATGSAALT
+363 ATSSAAV
-378 TESAALAT
+378 AT
-386 ESAPLPEAALEV
+386 EATEVNPLPEEALEV
-398 TPELTAPPAEV
+398 APEPTATPTTEGESVAPSAAASTAP
-409 TTNASLTP
+409 
-417 SASSAA
+417 A
-423 PTIPAV
+423 P
-429 SAAVSAAAATQL
+429 SAAVSTQLPQSASAATAPQE
-441 QTSAASATVSA
+441 QET
-452 AQGTQPTASSAAASE
+452 PPASSAVTGE
-467 TPPQEKADM
+467 TSQQDKTDTLP
-476 ALSPATSAAAPLQ
+476 SPATSAATQQQ

>member
-1 MSLRILRHLLLPLCA
+1 MSLRILHHLLLPLCA
-16 LPALLPLSSQ
+16 LSALLPFGSQ

-75 LNKGEVQLA
+75 LDKGDVQLA

-97 SGPFSGQGA
+97 TGPFSGQGA
-106 NHELRSLFRLYQE
+106 NNELRSLFRLYQE
-119 SLTLLAAP
+119 SLILLAAP

-135 DIEGKRVYPGNP
+135 DIEGKRVYPGNK
-147 GTGEQITSKAL
+147 GAGEQITSQAL
-158 MAAMGWQPGQFVAYQ
+158 MAAMGWQPGQFAAYQ
-173 LKSNSEPLEGL
+173 LKSDSEPLEGL

-192 FVVEGHPSLSIGDL
+192 FVVAGHPSLAVGDL
-206 INRCK
+206 ISRCK

-220 QVDKLL
+220 QIDRLL
-226 KHHPYYQRS
+226 KQHPYYQRS

-241 YPGQTSSLNN
+241 YPGQTTAINN

-258 VTLDS
+258 VALAS

-301 TELPLHSG
+301 TELPLHAG

-314 PEPLSLTPEQLAPE
+314 PAPLSLTPEQLTAEQLTPEPLTPAPSASE
-328 QFTAAPLTSGAEQTA
+328 AAPTAEQV
-343 MQASAA
+343 SAA
-349 EGTAALTD
+349 NGTTAPLEA
-357 IPSDAT
+357 PSDAT
-363 ATSSAALATGSAALT
+363 TTSSATV
-378 TESAALAT
+378 AT
-386 ESAPLPEAALEV
+386 EATEATEVNPLPEEALEV
-398 TPELTAPPAEV
+398 TSELTAP
-409 TTNASLTP
+409 ASEGESGAP
-417 SASSAA
+417 SASSAVSTV
-423 PTIPAV
+423 PSP
-429 SAAVSAAAATQL
+429 SAAVSTQLPQSASAATAPQE
-441 QTSAASATVSA
+441 QAAE
-452 AQGTQPTASSAAASE
+452 PASSAVSGE
-467 TPPQEKADM
+467 TPPQDKTDI
-476 ALSPATSAAAPLQ
+476 LPSPATSAATPLQ

>member
-1 MSLRILRHLLLPLCA
+1 MSLRILHHLLLPLCA
-16 LPALLPLSSQ
+16 LSALLPFGSQ

-75 LNKGEVQLA
+75 LGKGDVQLA

-97 SGPFSGQGA
+97 TGPFSGQGA
-106 NHELRSLFRLYQE
+106 NHQLRSLFRLYQE
-119 SLTLLAAP
+119 SLTLLATP
-127 NSGITTLA
+127 DSGITTLA
-135 DIEGKRVYPGNP
+135 DIEGKRVYPGNN
-147 GTGEQITSKAL
+147 GAGEQITSQAL

-173 LKSNSEPLEGL
+173 LKSDSEPLEGL

-192 FVVEGHPSLSIGDL
+192 FVVAGHPSQAVGDL
-206 INRCK
+206 ISRCK

-220 QVDKLL
+220 QIDKLL
-226 KHHPYYQRS
+226 KQHSYYQRS

-241 YPGQTSSLNN
+241 YPGQTASINN

-258 VTLDS
+258 VALAS

-301 TELPLHSG
+301 TELPLHAG

-314 PEPLSLTPEQLAPE
+314 PEPLPLSSEQLTAEQLAPE
-328 QFTAAPLTSGAEQTA
+328 QLTPELS
-343 MQASAA
+343 ASAA
-349 EGTAALTD
+349 APATDQVSAANGTATLLEA
-357 IPSDAT
+357 PSDAT
-363 ATSSAALATGSAALT
+363 ATSSAAVETET
-378 TESAALAT
+378 TEAN
-386 ESAPLPEAALEV
+386 PLPEEALEV
-398 TPELTAPPAEV
+398 TPELTATP
-409 TTNASLTP
+409 TTEGEIV
-417 SASSAA
+417 A
-423 PTIPAV
+423 P
-429 SAAVSAAAATQL
+429 
-441 QTSAASATVSA
+441 
-452 AQGTQPTASSAAASE
+452 SAAASTVPPPSAAASTQWPQSVSAATSLQKQATQPASSSVADE
-467 TPPQEKADM
+467 TPPQDKADTPP
-476 ALSPATSAAAPLQ
+476 SPATSAATQLQ

>member
-1 MSLRILRHLLLPLCA
+1 MSLRILHHLLLPLCA
-16 LPALLPLSSQ
+16 LSALLPFGSQ

-75 LNKGEVQLA
+75 LDKGDVQLA

-97 SGPFSGQGA
+97 TGPFSGQGA
-106 NHELRSLFRLYQE
+106 NNELRSLFRLYQE

-135 DIEGKRVYPGNP
+135 DIEGKRVYPGNN
-147 GTGEQITSKAL
+147 GAGEQITSQAL
-158 MAAMGWQPGQFVAYQ
+158 IAAMGWQPGQFAAYQ
-173 LKSNSEPLEGL
+173 LKSDSEPLEGL

-192 FVVEGHPSLSIGDL
+192 FVVAGHPSLAVGDL
-206 INRCK
+206 ISRCK

-220 QVDKLL
+220 QIDRLL
-226 KHHPYYQRS
+226 KQHPYYQRS

-241 YPGQTSSLNN
+241 YPGQTTAINN

-258 VTLDS
+258 VALAS

-301 TELPLHSG
+301 TELPLHAG

-314 PEPLSLTPEQLAPE
+314 PAPLPLTPEQLTAEQLTPE
-328 QFTAAPLTSGAEQTA
+328 PLTPAPSASEAVPTTEQV
-343 MQASAA
+343 SAA
-349 EGTAALTD
+349 NGTTAP
-357 IPSDAT
+357 IEVPSDAT
-363 ATSSAALATGSAALT
+363 ATSSAAV
-378 TESAALAT
+378 AT
-386 ESAPLPEAALEV
+386 EATKVNPLPEEALEV
-398 TPELTAPPAEV
+398 TSELTAPATEGESG
-409 TTNASLTP
+409 AP
-417 SASSAA
+417 SASAA
-423 PTIPAV
+423 ASTVPSP
-429 SAAVSAAAATQL
+429 SAAVSIQLPQSASAATAL
-441 QTSAASATVSA
+441 QEQAI
-452 AQGTQPTASSAAASE
+452 QPASSAVTGETSQQDKTD
-467 TPPQEKADM
+467 TPPA
-476 ALSPATSAAAPLQ
+476 PATSAATPLQ

>member
-1 MSLRILRHLLLPLCA
+1 MSLRILHHLLLPLCA
-16 LPALLPLSSQ
+16 LSALLPFGSQ

-75 LNKGEVQLA
+75 LDKGDVQLA

-97 SGPFSGQGA
+97 TGPFSGQGA
-106 NHELRSLFRLYQE
+106 NNELRSLFRLYQE

-135 DIEGKRVYPGNP
+135 DIEGKRVYPGNK
-147 GTGEQITSKAL
+147 GAGEQITSQAL
-158 MAAMGWQPGQFVAYQ
+158 MAAMGWQPGQFAAYQ
-173 LKSNSEPLEGL
+173 LKSDSEPLEGL

-192 FVVEGHPSLSIGDL
+192 FVVAGHPSLAVGDL
-206 INRCK
+206 ISRCK

-220 QVDKLL
+220 QIDTLL
-226 KHHPYYQRS
+226 KQHPYYQRS

-241 YPGQTSSLNN
+241 YPGQTTAINN

-258 VTLDS
+258 VALAS

-301 TELPLHSG
+301 TELPLHAG

-314 PEPLSLTPEQLAPE
+314 PAPLPLTPEQLTAEQLMPE
-328 QFTAAPLTSGAEQTA
+328 PLTPAPSASEAVPTTGPV
-343 MQASAA
+343 SAA
-349 EGTAALTD
+349 NGTTAP
-357 IPSDAT
+357 IEAT
-363 ATSSAALATGSAALT
+363 ATSSAAV
-378 TESAALAT
+378 AT
-386 ESAPLPEAALEV
+386 EATEVNPLPEEALEV
-398 TPELTAPPAEV
+398 TPELTAP
-409 TTNASLTP
+409 TTEGGSVAP
-417 SASSAA
+417 SAAA
-423 PTIPAV
+423 STAPAP
-429 SAAVSAAAATQL
+429 SAAVSTQLPQSASAATAPQE
-441 QTSAASATVSA
+441 QA
-452 AQGTQPTASSAAASE
+452 TQPASSAVADE
-467 TPPQEKADM
+467 TPPQDKTDI
-476 ALSPATSAAAPLQ
+476 LPSPATSAATPPQ
-489 P
+489 H

>member
-1 MSLRILRHLLLPLCA
+1 MSLRILRHLILPLCA

-226 KHHPYYQRS
+226 KRHPYYQRS

-268 VRTVRDTLLARVK
+268 VRTVRDTLLTRVK

-301 TELPLHSG
+301 TELPLHPG

-328 QFTAAPLTSGAEQTA
+328 QLTAAPLTSGAEQTA
-343 MQASAA
+343 AQASAA
-349 EGTAALTD
+349 EGTAALPD

-363 ATSSAALATGSAALT
+363 ATSSAALATGSTALT
-378 TESAALAT
+378 T
-386 ESAPLPEAALEV
+386 ESAPLPEATLEV
-398 TPELTAPPAEV
+398 TPELTTPATEV
-409 TTNASLTP
+409 ATNASLIP
-417 SASSAA
+417 PASAAA
-423 PTIPAV
+423 PTAPAV
-429 SAAVSAAAATQL
+429 SAAVSAAVSTQL
-441 QTSAASATVSA
+441 QTSAASATVSQ
-452 AQGTQPTASSAAASE
+452 AQETQPTASGAVASE
-467 TPPQEKADM
+467 TPPQDKTDAP
-476 ALSPATSAAAPLQ
+476 LSPATSAAAPLQ

>member
-1 MSLRILRHLLLPLCA
+1 MSLRILHHLLIPLCA
-16 LPALLPLSSQ
+16 LSALLPFGSQ

-75 LNKGEVQLA
+75 LGKGDVQLA
-84 LVQSDVLHHALHG
+84 LVQSDLLHHALHG
-97 SGPFSGQGA
+97 TGPFSGQGA
-106 NHELRSLFRLYQE
+106 NHQLRSLFRLYQE

-135 DIEGKRVYPGNP
+135 DIEGKRVYPGNK
-147 GTGEQITSKAL
+147 GAGEQITSQAL
-158 MAAMGWQPGQFVAYQ
+158 MAAMGWQPGQFTAYQ
-173 LKSNSEPLEGL
+173 LKSDSEPLEGL

-192 FVVEGHPSLSIGDL
+192 SVVAGHPSLAVGDL
-206 INRCK
+206 ISRCK

-220 QVDKLL
+220 QIDTLL
-226 KHHPYYQRS
+226 KQHPYYQRS

-241 YPGQTSSLNN
+241 YPGQTTAINN

-258 VTLDS
+258 VALAS

-301 TELPLHSG
+301 TELPLHAG

-314 PEPLSLTPEQLAPE
+314 PAPLSLTPEQLTAEQLTPE
-328 QFTAAPLTSGAEQTA
+328 PLTSAPSASEAVPTTEQVSTANGATA
-343 MQASAA
+343 
-349 EGTAALTD
+349 
-357 IPSDAT
+357 PSDAT
-363 ATSSAALATGSAALT
+363 ATSSAAVT
-378 TESAALAT
+378 TEAT
-386 ESAPLPEAALEV
+386 EVNPLPEEALEV
-398 TPELTAPPAEV
+398 ISELTVPATEGESVAP
-409 TTNASLTP
+409 
-417 SASSAA
+417 
-423 PTIPAV
+423 
-429 SAAVSAAAATQL
+429 
-441 QTSAASATVSA
+441 
-452 AQGTQPTASSAAASE
+452 SAAASTVPSPSAAASTQLPQSASAATAPQEQATQPASSAVTGE
-467 TPPQEKADM
+467 TPQQDKTDTLP
-476 ALSPATSAAAPLQ
+476 SPATSAATPPQ

>member
-1 MSLRILRHLLLPLCA
+1 MSLRILHHLLLPLCVLSA
-16 LPALLPLSSQ
+16 LHPFGSQ

-75 LNKGEVQLA
+75 LDKGDVRLA

-106 NHELRSLFRLYQE
+106 NNELRSLFRLYQE

-135 DIEGKRVYPGNP
+135 DIEGKRVYPGNN
-147 GTGEQITSKAL
+147 GAGEQITSQAL
-158 MAAMGWQPGQFVAYQ
+158 MAAMGWQPGQFAAYQ
-173 LKSNSEPLEGL
+173 LKSDSEPLEGL

-192 FVVEGHPSLSIGDL
+192 FVVAGHPSLAVGDL
-206 INRCK
+206 ISRCK

-220 QVDKLL
+220 QIDTLL
-226 KHHPYYQRS
+226 KQHPYYQRS

-241 YPGQTSSLNN
+241 YPGQTTAINN

-258 VTLDS
+258 VALAS

-301 TELPLHSG
+301 TELPLHAG

-314 PEPLSLTPEQLAPE
+314 PAPLSLTPEQLTAEQLTPEPLTPAPSASE
-328 QFTAAPLTSGAEQTA
+328 AAPTTGPVSATDGATA
-343 MQASAA
+343 
-349 EGTAALTD
+349 
-357 IPSDAT
+357 PSDAT
-363 ATSSAALATGSAALT
+363 ATSSAAV
-378 TESAALAT
+378 AT
-386 ESAPLPEAALEV
+386 EATEVNPLPEEALEV
-398 TPELTAPPAEV
+398 TSELTAPATEGESG
-409 TTNASLTP
+409 AP
-417 SASSAA
+417 SASSAVSTV
-423 PTIPAV
+423 PPP
-429 SAAVSAAAATQL
+429 SAAVSTQLPQSVSAATAPQEQAIQPANSAVSGETPPQNKTDTLPSPSTSAATQL
-441 QTSAASATVSA
+441 Q
-452 AQGTQPTASSAAASE
+452 P
-467 TPPQEKADM
+467 
-476 ALSPATSAAAPLQ
+476 
-489 P
+489 